1 MVSLLRSRAQECSAI
16 EQAIE
21 YYWVILSFRLD
32 AQHPPNCYSNTL
44 SVESWMYWPLHVP
57 NSNTDIFIFHHLT
70 CVRLT
75 RRRSESLF
83 LATALANVSKSRE
96 SQGPASYFEQRSD
109 TMTGNPRSV
118 ACTQNFER
126 LPRKSFFGLRRQGVW
141 CKVWCRFVVE
151 SSSGT
156 RYCYTLSFFW
166 YK

>member
-1 MVSLLRSRAQECSAI
+1 MFRDRVLLSNI
-16 EQAIE
+16 EFPTRCPT
-21 YYWVILSFRLD
+21 S
-32 AQHPPNCYSNTL
+32 PNCYSITL

-57 NSNTDIFIFHHLT
+57 NSNTDFFIFHHLT

-109 TMTGNPRSV
+109 TMIGNPRSV

-126 LPRKSFFGLRRQGVW
+126 LPRKSFFGLQW
-141 CKVWCRFVVE
+141 MISAL
-151 SSSGT
+151 SSTCPKHAGAPASLNT
-156 RYCYTLSFFW
+156 SPKKEVAT
-166 YK
+166 